1 MCSVAFGPINDKSYL
16 LTNMMENTFMSN
28 TGANGDISL
37 SSLNNMDDFWKV
49 LQGPVMEALYDNHWY
64 NNAPMRDDERL
75 SIGYDNLLIG
85 IPRLRQLRMPS
96 NSCLI
101 PMDFR
106 DDIKECYGQYDQT
119 KEDTTAFGLQQG
131 TAWQFTS
138 SDELEMSRFWGSA
151 GLYGGG
157 GYYIDLSIN
166 RTVADQQLQVLFD
179 NLWLDR
185 GTRAIFLHF
194 TSYNPNLNLFCVA
207 EILIESPGSGNLI
220 TTSEFRSIK
229 LLRYVT
235 TFDYFVMACEC
246 IFLLFT
252 LYYIV
257 EEIMEVSKHKCAYFS
272 SVWNWLDIIIIA
284 LSLTCAGFNIYRT
297 IKVDQLLDSLL
308 KNPNQFANFQL
319 LSIWQVNFNYGVA
332 VTVFLAWMKV
342 SKHKCAYFSSVWNWL
357 DIIIIA
363 LSLTCAGFNIYRT
376 IKVDQLLDSLLKN
389 PNQFANFQLLSIWQV
404 NFNYGVAVT
413 VFLAWMKIFKY
424 ISFNKTM
431 TQLSSTLGNCAKDL
445 AGFSVMFF
453 IVFFSFAELGYLAF
467 GTQVDD
473 FSEFMT
479 SVYTL
484 FRIILGDFDFA
495 SLERANSVF
504 GPIYFIVYVFFVF
517 FVLINMF
524 IAIINETYRMKK
536 MLDRLKKKKN
546 RIEKLQQAM
555 ELANTNKGGR
565 MDILELREHL
575 NSQGF
580 TEEEIDSVFGRF
592 DTDRDNTLSSMEQ
605 LKMQARLEE
614 EKMALVNQIAE
625 EEQVVLG
632 AGGEDVA
639 RLPPEVTQQEFTLA
653 LKRIGRIEAGMST
666 IMQHLKTVLKGLSS
680 VEKAKLI
687 RREAMTQLLQTVMTD
702 DQQEREIQINGI
714 INENMDKY
722 ELIKKD
728 ANEDDSLE

>member
-1 MCSVAFGPINDKSYL
+1 MNGDKKLRKRISDTNHVNFGYDEAELTGDEKKAAEYYAGMDEADNTFAYSFDESDKVHLAESEADRLSCWKQCVHGLRSLWATRLTEDTQSDRDLYIRTTLRELILYIIFLITLMIIAFGPINNKSYL
-16 LTNMMENTFMSN
+16 LTNTMENTFMTS
-28 TGANGDISL
+28 TVTDGGLSL
-37 SSLNNMDDFWKV
+37 SSVNSMDDFWQV
-49 LQGPVMEALYDNHWY
+49 LKGPVMDALYNNHWY
-64 NNAPMRDDERL
+64 NNVPMRDDTRL

-85 IPRLRQLRMPS
+85 VARLRQVRMAS
-96 NSCLI
+96 NSCMI

-106 DDIKECYGQYDQT
+106 SDIKECYGQYDIT
-119 KEDTTAFGLQQG
+119 KEDKSSFGLQNG
-131 TAWQFTS
+131 TAWQYTS
-138 SDELEMSRFWGSA
+138 PDDLDMSSFWGKA

-157 GYYIDLSIN
+157 GYYEDLSAN
-166 RTVADQQLQVLFD
+166 RTVAEEQIQVLFD

-194 TSYNPNLNLFCVA
+194 SSYNPNLNLFCVA
-207 EILIESPGSGNLI
+207 EILVESPGSGGLI
-220 TTSEFRSIK
+220 TASEFRSIK
-229 LLRYVT
+229 LIRYVT
-235 TFDYFVMACEC
+235 TFDYFVLACEC
-246 IFLLFT
+246 IFLLFS

-257 EEIMEVSKHKCAYFS
+257 EEIMEISKHRLSYFT

-284 LSLTCAGFNIYRT
+284 LSLVCASFNIYRT
-297 IKVDQLLDSLL
+297 IKVNELLDSLL
-308 KNPNQFANFQL
+308 QNPDQFANFQL

-332 VTVFLAWMKV
+332 VT
-342 SKHKCAYFSSVWNWL
+342 
-357 DIIIIA
+357 
-363 LSLTCAGFNIYRT
+363 T
-376 IKVDQLLDSLLKN
+376 
-389 PNQFANFQLLSIWQV
+389 
-404 NFNYGVAVT
+404 
-413 VFLAWMKIFKY
+413 FLAWMKIFKY

-445 AGFSVMFF
+445 AGFAVMFF

-495 SLERANSVF
+495 SLERANTVF

-524 IAIINETYRMKK
+524 IAIINETYVGVKSDLQTQENDFEVKDFFKARMKK

-580 TEEEIDSVFGRF
+580 TAEEIDSVFGRF
-592 DTDRDNTLSSMEQ
+592 NSDQDNTLSSMEQ
-605 LKMQARLEE
+605 LKMQAKLEE
-614 EKMALVNQIAE
+614 EKVIAIHMVITEMLCQLVTSPL
-625 EEQVVLG
+625 VVI
-632 AGGEDVA
+632 
-639 RLPPEVTQQEFTLA
+639 TL
-653 LKRIGRIEAGMST
+653 ISIP
-666 IMQHLKTVLKGLSS
+666 
-680 VEKAKLI
+680 
-687 RREAMTQLLQTVMTD
+687 
-702 DQQEREIQINGI
+702 
-714 INENMDKY
+714 
-722 ELIKKD
+722 
-728 ANEDDSLE
+728 